1 MEGELAFELCDPL
14 GLLGDLFAELFILLL
29 QSLNLFRLVGQ
40 RLLITRSS
48 VRRPLWPPPRHPGYD
63 SDSRGFCPAP
73 VNCYIALAGFGVAFS
88 LCGVL
93 YSPLLVG
100 QQVAATKLLV
110 GHRFGP
116 IQSFWLRVGALLS
129 LVTLAVGFTP
139 FGDWVFGGVMGVS
152 GDILD
157 EARSAIALLAP
168 VPLLT
173 AARAAPPCWRCWQP
187 C

>member
-1 MEGELAFELCDPL
+1 M
-14 GLLGDLFAELFILLL
+14 
-29 QSLNLFRLVGQ
+29 
-40 RLLITRSS
+40 
-48 VRRPLWPPPRHPGYD
+48 
-63 SDSRGFCPAP
+63 
-73 VNCYIALAGFGVAFS
+73 AFS

-100 QQVAATKLLV
+100 QQVAVTKLLV

-173 AARAAPPCWRCWQP
+173 AARAVHQGRLVAGHRTHPIAVATVSAPPC
-187 C
+187 